1 MVMAKINL
9 TYNGEAK
16 TLQTDDFNEKEKEI
30 YAEAA
35 MTEREL
41 NRYKY
46 LVSVFTDRR
55 NFLLEKL
62 VKSVEDD
69 KEET

>member
-1 MVMAKINL
+1 MAMAKIKL
-9 TYNGEAK
+9 TYNGEEK

-35 MTEREL
+35 VAEREL
-41 NRYKY
+41 TRYKY
-46 LVSVFTDRR
+46 LVSIFTDRR
-55 NFLLEKL
+55 NFLLETL

>member
-1 MVMAKINL
+1 MAMAKINL
-9 TYNGEAK
+9 TYNGEEK
-16 TLQTDDFNEKEKEI
+16 TLQTDDFNEKEKEL

>member
-1 MVMAKINL
+1 MAMAKINL